1 MGIRVNLTDV
11 GTGFDPIPAGKYRF
25 KVTDGSLE
33 TSGEQA
39 KNPGAQ
45 YIKWELTV
53 SEGDFEGRKLFLNT
67 SLLPQALF
75 GLKGLLAA
83 TGSWTEEELN
93 QDLDFEIADVLGE
106 EVGAIVAQKEYQGDT
121 VNNIKRCIPVDKVTS
136 SSGASSLLP

>member
-11 GTGFDPIPAGKYRF
+11 GTGFDPIPSGKYKA
-25 KVTDGSLE
+25 KVSDGSVE
-33 TSGEQA
+33 VSGETA

-53 SEGDFEGRKLFLNT
+53 TEGEFEGRKLFLNT

-83 TGSWTEEELN
+83 TGSWNEEELN
-93 QDLDFEIADVLGE
+93 GDLDFEIADVLGE
-106 EVGAIVAQKEYQGDT
+106 ELGIVVTQKEYQGDT
-121 VNNIKRCIPVDKVTS
+121 VNNVKRCLPLSKLAEA
-136 SSGASSLLP
+136 SGSTSLLP